1 MARGKR
7 YETEGKLNYQKVFAV
22 IIAIAVII
30 MFIFIIKNVLKER
43 KEITKDYEY
52 FALYAQNK
60 WGVINQDG
68 EEVIQPSYQEM
79 IVIPDKTKDVF
90 ICTYNVN
97 EETGTYQTKAINSKN
112 EDILTEY
119 DQIEALDNIDENS
132 NVWYEENVLRV
143 EKDGKYGLIDLLG
156 KEVLPVEYDEITVL
170 EGIENSI
177 IIKKDN
183 KIGLVNDTGSIIIEC
198 NYKEIKNLGST
209 YKDGYITVDDNG
221 KYGVISATKRQIL
234 DNKYEEIKQIALKE
248 YYVVKE
254 DGKTKLINSKG
265 ESIIED
271 GFDDIKS
278 ATTNGVIFT
287 KNNLYGEMSTTGE
300 ITLETQ
306 YQDLKEAN
314 DGIYIAKQND
324 KYGII
329 DNMGNIQ
336 ISYEYQGITY
346 NEKAKLFFA
355 EDAQYN
361 TSIIDNQYNVKATGI
376 LSDVN
381 TDEEYIRMRV
391 NDEYKYY
398 NLTGEEI
405 SNIQALKNN
414 TIFLSKKDGK
424 YGYVDKKGNSVTEF
438 IYDDATEQN
447 KYGYAAVKKDGL
459 WGSIDKEGKEII
471 EPKYN
476 LENNLKIDFIGK
488 WHLGEDLN
496 MNYYCE
502 K

>member
-30 MFIFIIKNVLKER
+30 MFIFIIRNVLKER

-52 FALYAQNK
+52 FALYSQNK

-68 EEVIQPSYQEM
+68 VEVIQPSYQEM

-97 EETGTYQTKAINSKN
+97 EETGTYKTKAVNSKN
-112 EDILTEY
+112 EEILTGY
-119 DQIEALDNIDENS
+119 DQIEALDNMDKNS
-132 NVWYEENVLRV
+132 NVWYEENVLKV
-143 EKDGKYGLIDLLG
+143 EKNGKFGLIDLLG
-156 KEVLPVEYDEITVL
+156 KELLPVEYDEITVL
-170 EGIENSI
+170 NGIENSI

-183 KIGLVNDTGSIIIEC
+183 KIGLVNDTGSDIIEC
-198 NYKEIKNLGST
+198 NYKEIKNLGDT
-209 YKDGYITVDDNG
+209 YKDGYITVDENG

-234 DNKYEEIKQIALKE
+234 ENKYEEIKQIALKE
-248 YYVVKE
+248 YYVVSE

-265 ESIIED
+265 ETIIED
-271 GFDDIKS
+271 GFDEIKS
-278 ATTNGVIFT
+278 ATTNGIIFT
-287 KNNLYGEMSTTGE
+287 KNNLYGERNTSGE
-300 ITLETQ
+300 ITLEAQ

-336 ISYEYQGITY
+336 IPYEYQGITY

-355 EDAQYN
+355 EDADYN
-361 TSIIDNQYNVKATGI
+361 TSIIDNQYNIKATGI

-381 TDEEYIRMRV
+381 TDEEYIRMRI

-398 NLTGEEI
+398 NLNGEEI

-447 KYGYAAVKKDGL
+447 KFGYAAVKKDGL
-459 WGSIDKEGKEII
+459 WGSIDKDGKEII

>member
-22 IIAIAVII
+22 IIAIAVVI
-30 MFIFIIKNVLKER
+30 MFIFIIRNVLKER
-43 KEITKDYEY
+43 KEIKKEYEY

-79 IVIPDKTKDVF
+79 IVIPDKTKEVF

-97 EETGTYQTKAINSKN
+97 EENGTYQTKAVNSNN
-112 EDILTEY
+112 EEILTGY
-119 DQIEALDNIDENS
+119 DQIEALDNMDKNG

-143 EKDGKYGLIDLLG
+143 KKNGKYGLIDLLG
-156 KEVLPVEYDEITVL
+156 KELLPVEYDEITVL
-170 EGIENSI
+170 DGAENSI
-177 IIKKDN
+177 LIKKAD

-198 NYKEIKNLGST
+198 NYKEIKKLGDT
-209 YKDGYITVDDNG
+209 YKDGYITIDEQG
-221 KYGVISATKRQIL
+221 KYGVISATKKQIL
-234 DNKYEEIKQIALKE
+234 DNKYDEISQVALKE
-248 YYVVKE
+248 YYQVKE
-254 DGKTKLINSKG
+254 DEKVKLINSKG
-265 ESIIED
+265 ETVIEN
-271 GFDDIKS
+271 GFDQIKS
-278 ATTNGVIFT
+278 VTTNGIIFE
-287 KNNLYGEMSTTGE
+287 KNNLFGEMNTSGE
-300 ITLETQ
+300 IVLEAG

-314 DGIYIAKQND
+314 NGIYIAKQND

-329 DNMGNIQ
+329 DNVGNIQ
-336 ISYEYQGITY
+336 IPFEYQIITY
-346 NEKAKLFFA
+346 NEKAKLFLA
-355 EDAQYN
+355 DDSEYK
-361 TSIIDNQYNVKATGI
+361 TSIIDNQYNIKATGI
-376 LSDVN
+376 LSEIN

-391 NDEYKYY
+391 DDDYKYY
-398 NLTGEEI
+398 NLKGEEI
-405 SNIQALKNN
+405 SNIEALKNN

-424 YGYVDKKGNSVTEF
+424 YGFVDKKGNAITEY

-447 KYGYAAVKKDGL
+447 QYGYAAVKKDGL
-459 WGSIDKEGKEII
+459 WGSIDKEGKESI

>member
-1 MARGKR
+1 MAKGKR

-30 MFIFIIKNVLKER
+30 MIIFIIRNVLKER
-43 KEITKDYEY
+43 KKVTKDYEY
-52 FALYAQNK
+52 FALYSQNK

-97 EETGTYQTKAINSKN
+97 EETGEYKTKAINSKN
-112 EDILTEY
+112 EEILTGY
-119 DQIEALDNIDENS
+119 DQIETLDNIDSNS
-132 NVWYEENVLRV
+132 NVWHEENVLRV
-143 EKDGKYGLIDLLG
+143 EKNGKFGLIDLLG
-156 KEVLPVEYDEITVL
+156 KELLPAEYDEITVL
-170 EGIENSI
+170 DGIENSI

-183 KIGLVNDTGSIIIEC
+183 KVGLVNDTGSIIIDC
-198 NYKEIKNLGST
+198 NYKEIKNLGNT
-209 YKDGYITVDDNG
+209 YKDGYITVDESE
-221 KYGVISATKRQIL
+221 KYGVFSATKRQIL
-234 DNKYEEIKQIALKE
+234 ENKYEEIKQLALKE

-254 DGKTKLINSKG
+254 EGKTKLINSKG
-265 ESIIED
+265 ETIIEN
-271 GFDDIKS
+271 GFDEIKS
-278 ATTNGVIFT
+278 ATTNGIIFT

-300 ITLETQ
+300 ITLETK
-306 YQDLKEAN
+306 YQDLKEVV

-336 ISYEYQGITY
+336 MPYEYQGITY

-355 EDAQYN
+355 ENAEYN

-381 TDEEYIRMRV
+381 TDEEYIRMRI

-398 NLTGEEI
+398 NLKGEEI

-414 TIFLSKKDGK
+414 KIFLSKKDGK
-424 YGYVDKKGNSVTEF
+424 YGYVDKKGNPVTEF

-459 WGSIDKEGKEII
+459 WGSIDKDGKEII